1 MQRRKPDS
9 SSIPF
14 QSPIGQP
21 CRTSDHRPA
30 WEMKP
35 TRFWERLKAEGEE
48 DNRGW
53 DGWMAS
59 PMHWKWTWANSRRWW
74 GTKDPGVLQSM
85 RLWRVRRNLATEQQQ
100 QGLARASQV
109 LLVVTNPPVN
119 AGDIRDT
126 GSIPGSRRSPR
137 GEHGN
142 PFQYFCLENP
152 MDRRA
157 WRATVHSVAESWTQL
172 KRLSTHKEGLADK
185 RQNPTGS

>member
-9 SSIPF
+9 SPIPF

-21 CRTSDHRPA
+21 CRTSDHKPA

-35 TRFWERLKAEGEE
+35 SRFWERLKAEEE
-48 DNRGW
+48 GNRGW

-59 PMHWKWTWANSRRWW
+59 PMHWKWTWANSGRWW

-85 RLWRVRRNLATEQQQ
+85 GLWRVRRNLATEQQW
-100 QGLARASQV
+100 GLARTSQV
-109 LLVVTNPPVN
+109 MLVVTNPPVN

-126 GSIPGSRRSPR
+126 GSIAGSGRSP
-137 GEHGN
+137 GGGHGN
-142 PFQYFCLENP
+142 PFQYSWLENP

-157 WRATVHSVAESWTQL
+157 WWATVHRAAESWTQL
-172 KRLSTHKEGLADK
+172 KRLSMHTQGLANK
-185 RQNPTGS
+185 RQNPTWS